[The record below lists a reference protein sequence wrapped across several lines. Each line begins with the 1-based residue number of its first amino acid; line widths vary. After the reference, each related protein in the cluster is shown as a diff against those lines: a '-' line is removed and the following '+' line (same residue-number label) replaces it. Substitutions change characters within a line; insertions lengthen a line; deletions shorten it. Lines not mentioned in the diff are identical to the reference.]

1 VGTLLIA
8 NIKHF
13 LSKVWL
19 YVATLTI
26 SSCLLVGYEPS
37 DQPSQLKHSV
47 TTTSGSVK
55 GIIYGSDSDGD
66 QIVAWNDIPYAQ
78 PPMGDLRWRAPR
90 QLNAPEQIIQERDN
104 NACVQM
110 ASSFGGVEGEG
121 VVGSEDC
128 LYLDIKAPVD
138 YADNQ
143 YPVMLWIHGGG
154 NTTGLKDY
162 YDFSTLVATQNV
174 VVVTINYRLGA
185 LGWFT
190 HPAIQDFQQGL
201 DKTSNFGLLDII
213 QSLKWVGENIRLFG
227 GNPDNITVFGE
238 SAGGHNV
245 LALLASPLAEGLFHR
260 AISQSG
266 YTTSVS
272 MQQAY
277 NKSQIDPLIQRGA
290 WQIAQKSLNKPAVQ
304 PSLTALREH
313 LLTMPAD
320 EFINLYYD
328 FEQPQFD
335 HIPLA
340 TNDGIAI
347 PKQGILASL
356 NDPALSKNI
365 PVISGSTKDE
375 VALWLGMHRYFVK
388 ESHPFTR
395 LLPPVYRLR
404 DPELYQFWV
413 SIRSKAWKLKA
424 VDKVL
429 NALQSAGY
437 RELYAYSF
445 DWDHQRASVF
455 IDFPEVIGAAHGT
468 EIAFITGDYRFGPIS
483 SYIYPAGPERQQ
495 MQDTMMSAW
504 ASFAKTGKP
513 SLDQPSGWRQFT
525 GQNPLYLHLDI
536 DSKLRLEVE
545 GQSLSSLLRE
555 LSVDPT
561 PSELQRC
568 LILWEI
574 FTNIENSELSD
585 YRGWDQGRCRQ
596 LDIMAYQSAMA
607 DELIA
612 KYGSVYISQ

>member
-1 VGTLLIA
+1 MPIA
-8 NIKHF
+8 NIMHF
-13 LSKVWL
+13 ISKICLLSAL
-19 YVATLTI
+19 ATV
-26 SSCLLVGYEPS
+26 SSCLWIG
-37 DQPSQLKHSV
+37 SQSGDEYHHLEYSV
-47 TTTSGSVK
+47 TTSSGSVQ
-55 GIIYGSDSDGD
+55 GVNHRSHADAN
-66 QIVAWNDIPYAQ
+66 QIVAWSDIPYAQ
-78 PPMGDLRWRAPR
+78 PPLGELRWRAPR
-90 QLNAPEQIIQERDN
+90 PLIAPDQIIQDRDN
-104 NACVQM
+104 NACVQI
-110 ASSFGGVEGEG
+110 ASTFGGVEGEG

-128 LYLDIKAPVD
+128 LYLDIKAPLD
-138 YADNQ
+138 YADKKR
-143 YPVMLWIHGGG
+143 PVMLWIHGGG

-162 YDFSTLVATQNV
+162 YDFSTLVATQDV

-213 QSLKWVGENIRLFG
+213 QSLKWVGDNIQLFG
-227 GNPDNITVFGE
+227 GDPENITVFGE

-272 MQQAY
+272 TDQAY
-277 NKSQIDPLIQRGA
+277 NKSQFDPLIMRGA
-290 WQIAQKSLNKPAVQ
+290 WQIAQKSLNEPAVQ

-320 EFINLYYD
+320 EFIDLYYD

-356 NDPALSKNI
+356 NDPTLSKNI
-365 PVISGSTKDE
+365 PVIAGSTKDE

-388 ESHPFTR
+388 QSYPFTR

-404 DPELYQFWV
+404 NPELYKFWV
-413 SIRSKAWKLKA
+413 SIRSQAWKLKA

-429 NALQSAGY
+429 NALQTAGY
-437 RELYAYSF
+437 NDLYAYSF
-445 DWDHQRASVF
+445 DWDHQKASFF

-468 EIAFITGDYRFGPIS
+468 EIAFITGKYSFGPIS
-483 SYIYPAGPERQQ
+483 SYIYPAGSKRQQ
-495 MQDTMMSAW
+495 MQDSMMSAW

-513 SLDQPSGWRQFT
+513 ITGRPSSWQPFS

-545 GQSLSSLLRE
+545 GQSLSSLLE
-555 LSVDPT
+555 QLSVSSI
-561 PSELQRC
+561 PSEPQRC

-574 FTNIENSELSD
+574 FTNIENMDLSA
-585 YRGWDQGRCRQ
+585 YKHWDRGRCRKF
-596 LDIMAYQSAMA
+596 DTMAYQAAMA
-607 DELIA
+607 DELISA
-612 KYGSVYISQ
+612 YGSLYIYQ